1 MTVAL
6 RPREP
11 WEAVDLGCS
20 LVRRDYG
27 QLMALWATTVLPVWL
42 VIIAVMHNAPTWFSL
57 VIWWLKPLYDRV
69 PLFFISKAT
78 FGVRPGFRETW
89 KAWPRLWSRD
99 LFSALVLRRLSLIRS
114 LALPVIILE
123 GQKGKAMR
131 TRIAALASD
140 GGGAGASAT
149 WVFVK
154 LEIAVMLGIMALT
167 ADFIPKSVSP
177 NWTELFT
184 FQDASDFV
192 IQPAYYWW
200 INICY
205 LFAVTLVEPFYVG
218 AGFGLYLNCRTR
230 LEGWDVELAFR
241 RLAARLRSL
250 VASTVAVLIFLLPLC
265 TMAENAGQV
274 PPIKETSIPSKASR
288 KDAEE
293 TKAAN
298 KAAAEILKQPEF
310 KVHTRTKKEW
320 VSDKSKS
327 NLDFNVF
334 QILSYIIFWL
344 AVAALVAF
352 LVIYIMRNRHLLGLP
367 QLRPK
372 TVKQFKGPRVV
383 MGLDIDRA
391 SLPADI
397 VASARQHWL
406 AGETREALSL
416 LYRGALSQLVEL
428 HRLPIRDSDT
438 EDDCHD
444 HVRRVGEHQMTGY
457 FSKLTNAWIN
467 VAYAGIRSCDRDFD
481 QLCADW
487 PFQPTGSPPR
497 PILAAPMIALFF
509 VLPFITS
516 CNGHWEEMEKTLGY
530 KGKARINP
538 FLAAEM
544 LLQENGH
551 STERS
556 PTLGKLP
563 DAEDGIIFTS
573 SEAGIPEGRARQLLS
588 WVHQGGHLVYSFAGS
603 LPYNDW
609 SAGAEFF
616 SSVGND
622 DKHDP
627 ILTKLG
633 VELNYDHAKI
643 DPKDKKLEKINKKE
657 DESHIGLAVVK
668 KNLKWNGK
676 TYAVEVSDRPT
687 FNSGHPLRGGEWATA
702 GEKEHAILSLPY
714 GAGRVTLLN
723 HAAPLRNRYLGSN
736 DHAAWLVALAG
747 ENQRAIKDVRF
758 VVAMNGSFW
767 SLLWRRGWMPLVG
780 LVFIIVVWL
789 WKNGR
794 RFGPVMPVELSET
807 RHFTDHVSALGKFF
821 FRLRRGDLLLT
832 SAADAVRSRFRQ
844 KFPQVA
850 CGGGDAVI
858 SLLASQSGLSKER
871 VQTALAAHA
880 PGQNHQLVRL
890 LHDLQTLRQ
899 SLS

>member
-1 MTVAL
+1 
-6 RPREP
+6 
-11 WEAVDLGCS
+11 
-20 LVRRDYG
+20 
-27 QLMALWATTVLPVWL
+27 MALWATTVLPVWL
-42 VIIAVMHNAPTWFSL
+42 VIIAVMHNAPLWFSL

-69 PLFFISKAT
+69 PLFFISKAA

-89 KAWPRLWSRD
+89 RAWPRLWSRD

-131 TRIAALASD
+131 ARIAVLASD
-140 GGGAGASAT
+140 GGGSGASAS

-154 LEIAVMLGIMALT
+154 LEIAVLLGLMALT
-167 ADFIPKSVSP
+167 ADFVPESVSP
-177 NWTELFT
+177 NWAELFT

-200 INICY
+200 LNVCY

-230 LEGWDVELAFR
+230 LEGWDVELTFR
-241 RLAARLRSL
+241 RLATRLRGLIATS
-250 VASTVAVLIFLLPLC
+250 VSVLLITLPLC
-265 TMAENAGQV
+265 ATAKNAEPV
-274 PPIKETSIPSKASR
+274 PSVKETAVKSKASR
-288 KDAEE
+288 RDAEE
-293 TKAAN
+293 KQAAN
-298 KAAAEILKQPEF
+298 KAAAKIMQQPEF
-310 KVHTRTKKEW
+310 KVHTRKKKEW
-320 VSDKSKS
+320 VPGESKL

-344 AVAALVAF
+344 VLAAILVL
-352 LVIYIMRNRHLLGLP
+352 LVIFLMRNRHLLGLP
-367 QLRPK
+367 HLKPK
-372 TVKQFKGPRVV
+372 IAKQTKGPRRV
-383 MGLDIDRA
+383 MGMDIDRD
-391 SLPADI
+391 SLPDDV
-397 VASARQHWL
+397 VASARELWK

-416 LYRGALSQLVEL
+416 LYRGALSKLVER

-444 HVRRVGEHQMTGY
+444 HVRRVGERQMTGY
-457 FSKLTNAWIN
+457 FSKLTNAWIG
-467 VAYAGIRSCDRDFD
+467 VAYASAISGDSEFE

-487 PFQPTGSPPR
+487 PFQSANSSER
-497 PILAAPMIALFF
+497 PLVTASAVTLFIL
-509 VLPFITS
+509 LPFIAS
-516 CNGHWEEMEKTLGY
+516 CDGHWEEVEKNLGY

-544 LLQENGH
+544 LLKENGH

-563 DAEDGIIFTS
+563 EAEDGIIFTS
-573 SEAGIPEGRARQLLS
+573 SEAGIPEGRAKQLLS
-588 WVHQGGHLVYSFAGS
+588 WVSEGGHLVYSVAGS

-609 SAGAEFF
+609 SDRFEFVSSAEA
-616 SSVGND
+616 D
-622 DKHDP
+622 DKRDP
-627 ILTKLG
+627 ILTKLD
-633 VELNYDHAKI
+633 VELVSHHAKNI
-643 DPKDKKLEKINKKE
+643 AKNMDLGKTKKE
-657 DESHIGLAVVK
+657 KNEAHVGQAVVK

-676 TYAVEVSDRPT
+676 TYAVEVSDDLT
-687 FNSGHPLRGGEWATA
+687 FTLGHPLRRKEWTTQ
-702 GEKEHAILSLPY
+702 GEKEHEILSLPY

-723 HAAPLRNRYLGSN
+723 HASPLRNRNLGSN

-747 ENQRAIKDVRF
+747 EGRHAIKDVRF
-758 VVAMNGSFW
+758 VVAMTGSFW
-767 SLLWRRGWMPLVG
+767 SLLWQRAWMPLAG
-780 LVFIIVVWL
+780 LVFFIAVWL

-794 RFGPVMPVELSET
+794 RFGPIMPVELSET

-832 SAADAVRSRFRQ
+832 SAAEAVRSRFRQ

-850 CGGGDAVI
+850 SAGTDGVI
-858 SLLASQSGLSKER
+858 LLLASQSGLSKER
-871 VQTALAAHA
+871 VQTALAAHP